1 MREQLLVTSLTY
13 AVMAG
18 PLREEISVVDPLG
31 SGEDLLPSHKH
42 VVGVGVLLTTHTVKQ
57 RLTNT
62 K

>member
-1 MREQLLVTSLTY
+1 MTLLTY

-18 PLREEISVVDPLG
+18 PLREEISVMDPLG

-42 VVGVGVLLTTHTVKQ
+42 VVGVGVLLTTHSVKQ

-62 K
+62 N